1 MRIYRSA
8 LAVLVCLGLA
18 VAAGSVLAAD
28 DGAGGGP
35 AGPPVVSPPAP
46 PRPAA
51 GEPAGKA
58 DDAAANGASEDD
70 LAKLLREMSP
80 EDVQKLIRSAIES
93 RLKVERQQ
101 AAEEMKE
108 DLLTDPADLKAAL
121 SILQDGPK
129 NTQKDNIDRILRAFA
144 KVDPR
149 IGKAMKLMDEKKPT
163 EAVATIE
170 KDLNAQEATYR
181 NAARY
186 MLQARALAAAGKKYD
201 AADAYQKIL
210 VDMGDRISFAAS
222 AAMESAAI
230 YEELSR
236 FTYAAQMYAFA
247 LNNFGVT
254 LDEEAL
260 KLIDKKAA
268 EYGAFGKDPL
278 GWAGGVMSEVRK
290 RLDKND
296 SGKETQEKEQKIVAV
311 ITDLIKTAEEQQQQS
326 QSQSQSQARQK
337 GKKPGEGE
345 GEGQGQGQA
354 QGKGKG
360 PPKGN
365 QNPSSPAQTSAWCP
379 GPSPARPSGT
389 RSTAARRAATGP
401 RCRPARSRSSK
412 SFRKRS
418 CPNGIVISSASTAPR
433 FPKPEAMSRK
443 SVPGG
448 RQPRKRGQEP
458 FPWQASPWYQPL
470 AGKRLL
476 TPFPG
481 LVARGLP
488 ARDVIGTKVVMFRRL
503 LSVCVL
509 LATAAAASAGDSCRD
524 FRCARAGRRTGERLG
539 RAGRPEGRRR
549 QDADRAGRRGDG
561 YLLGPRAGPDG
572 QARPARPDHRA
583 GRPAG
588 AEGPGLRGQGPPGRQ
603 CPAGAGGA
611 FAGAGVGGLPAGVR
625 ANARR
630 SGGPVPRTEAARHLR

>member
-1 MRIYRSA
+1 
-8 LAVLVCLGLA
+8 LVVLVCLCLSLG
-18 VAAGSVLAAD
+18 AASVLAA

-35 AGPPVVSPPAP
+35 AGPGVVTPPTPPAP
-46 PRPAA
+46 TPRPAA
-51 GEPAGKA
+51 GQAGAA
-58 DDAAANGASEDD
+58 DDAAANGTSEDD

-80 EDVQKLIRSAIES
+80 EDVHKLIRSAIES

-101 AAEEMKE
+101 AAGEMNE
-108 DLLTDPADLKAAL
+108 DLLADPTDLKAAL
-121 SILQDGPK
+121 AILNDGPK

-149 IGKAMKLMDEKKPT
+149 IAKAMKLMDEKKPA

-186 MLQARALAAAGKKYD
+186 MLQARALAAAGKKYE
-201 AADAYQKIL
+201 AAEAYQKIL

-260 KLIDKKAA
+260 KLIDKKAT

-311 ITDLIKTAEEQQQQS
+311 ITDLIKTAEEQQQQGQGQG
-326 QSQSQSQARQK
+326 QSQQRQK

-345 GEGQGQGQA
+345 GEGQGEGQGQ
-354 QGKGKG
+354 GKSKG

-365 QNPSSPAQTSAWCP
+365 QNPSSPAQTSALVP
-379 GPSPARPSGT
+379 GAVARPTKRDEVHNGPESGDW
-389 RSTAARRAATGP
+389 ATLPP
-401 RCRPARSRSSK
+401 REKQKLEELRKKVMSERYRDIISK
-412 SFRKRS
+412 YRTK
-418 CPNGIVISSASTAPR
+418 ISET
-433 FPKPEAMSRK
+433 
-443 SVPGG
+443 GG
-448 RQPRKRGQEP
+448 NE
-458 FPWQASPWYQPL
+458 
-470 AGKRLL
+470 
-476 TPFPG
+476 
-481 LVARGLP
+481 
-488 ARDVIGTKVVMFRRL
+488 
-503 LSVCVL
+503 
-509 LATAAAASAGDSCRD
+509 
-524 FRCARAGRRTGERLG
+524 
-539 RAGRPEGRRR
+539 
-549 QDADRAGRRGDG
+549 
-561 YLLGPRAGPDG
+561 
-572 QARPARPDHRA
+572 
-583 GRPAG
+583 
-588 AEGPGLRGQGPPGRQ
+588 
-603 CPAGAGGA
+603 
-611 FAGAGVGGLPAGVR
+611 
-625 ANARR
+625 
-630 SGGPVPRTEAARHLR
+630 